1 MKNRGADIERY
12 RRNIDV
18 AEIGEE
24 GQDALS
30 RSSVTIIGAGGLGS
44 PCALYLAAAGVGRL
58 RLVDD
63 DKVEL
68 SNLQRQ
74 IIHQTDAVGT
84 SKVHS
89 AANSLNK
96 LNPNVEV
103 RLFEE
108 RLTADNALDIIS
120 QFDLVAD
127 GCDNFDTRFLVNDAC
142 FLSARPLVS
151 AAVAQFEGQIATFR
165 AFEKDEDGRPRPSYR
180 CLLPEAPPP
189 GLVPSCEEAGI
200 LGALTGVVGA
210 MQAMEVIKEILGL
223 GQSLAG
229 KVMLYDALSASTTII
244 ALPWNPD
251 NPLNGNNPTITDL
264 SAHN

>member
-1 MKNRGADIERY
+1 MFSDEELQRY
-12 RRNIDV
+12 RRHIILRDV
-18 AEIGEE
+18 GGS
-24 GQDALS
+24 GQQRLKEAKVL
-30 RSSVTIIGAGGLGS
+30 VIGAGGLGS
-44 PCALYLAAAGVGRL
+44 PVLMYLAAAGVGTL
-58 RLVDD
+58 GIIDD
-63 DKVEL
+63 DTVSL

-89 AANSLNK
+89 AADSLNK

-142 FLSARPLVS
+142 FLSAKPLVS

-189 GLVPSCEEAGI
+189 GLVPSCEEAGV

-210 MQAMEVIKEILGL
+210 MQAMEVIKEVLGL